1 MKKDIE
7 EYLSKSNLRNIDKFY
22 KKFRASNNKN
32 NFPYLGRTHKSYT
45 LEKKTLEPNDAIT
58 RKPFKVHL
66 KSQKT
71 FKDKIL
77 LNIKTKM
84 KQKLKNKSKL
94 YINCSPNNNK
104 LKSFNINA
112 TSLYV
117 ETETMGNNYDLNSF
131 DYEKEFFSEGTY
143 MNMVY
148 NEYEIFK
155 SKKIYDDLI
164 KKQIN
169 ILKNEQNIN
178 KEIKFEKK
186 FQYGKYEK
194 EINLTFDSLQITFT
208 DMSLPQDLES
218 KKIKINLP
226 FTLLPIFYYKGIEAF
241 IKFLCEVIKIENN
254 FEKVIFEEDKIMEAL
269 NDLKEY
275 RAKEEELDDSDDS
288 EDSDYYRSEKPI
300 ELKPMILKKNV
311 DFLKFNKFIFFW
323 ITNTKTF
330 ITTVTLPCVHLNINE
345 NKIVINHFIN
355 YELLFY
361 LYKKKFVN
369 WEFYII
375 KYLSS
380 YSKFRNIFQHIDSHS
395 KEFNKIIFLKEPK
408 TMMNTFAQENLINI
422 YTDQSGNNQ
431 IIVFKSFY
439 VKATLADINYF
450 QEKTY
455 NIYFNFFHYVKLYE
469 IAKYSSKILFLV
481 KFMKLNKDMHTLSFN
496 FTAYDDFNI
505 RAWMSN
511 IKKFS
516 DESLSNNSQNEEL
529 YREFEI
535 YTKKIKIEFIRPKW
549 TIMKLENKRE
559 VVKSWDIGNELE
571 KELVDSIVDS
581 GSDSW
586 TKLLNECLKKLNEP
600 VPILPDLTNRKKIKK
615 RLSKKNIFEESSK
628 KLKKRVSKISN
639 K

>member
-7 EYLSKSNLRNIDKFY
+7 EYLSKSNLRNIETFY
-22 KKFRASNNKN
+22 KKFRTSNNKN
-32 NFPYLGRTHKSYT
+32 TFPYLGKSHKSYT
-45 LEKKTLEPNDAIT
+45 LQKKTIEPIEAIPP
-58 RKPFKVHL
+58 KPLKIHL
-66 KSQKT
+66 KSLKT
-71 FKDKIL
+71 MKDKL
-77 LNIKTKM
+77 LINIKTKM
-84 KQKLKNKSKL
+84 RQKYKNNSKL
-94 YINCSPNNNK
+94 YINCSPISNK

-112 TSLYV
+112 HSLYL
-117 ETETMGNNYDLNSF
+117 ETEKINNNYDLNSF
-131 DYEKEFFSEGTY
+131 DYEKEFFSESIY
-143 MNMVY
+143 MNMRY

-155 SKKIYDDLI
+155 SKKVYDDLI
-164 KKQIN
+164 KEKIE
-169 ILKNEQNIN
+169 ILKNEKNEN

-186 FQYGKYEK
+186 FIYGKDEK

-208 DMSLPQDLES
+208 DMSLPKNLEN

-226 FTLLPIFYYKGIEAF
+226 FSLLPIFYYKGIEAF

-254 FEKVIFEEDKIMEAL
+254 FEKVILDQDKIMEAL

-275 RAKEEELDDSDDS
+275 RVKAEYLDDSDGS
-288 EDSDYYRSEKPI
+288 EDSDYYRTEKPI

-311 DFLKFNKFIFFW
+311 DFLKFNNFIFFW

-330 ITTVTLPCVHLNINE
+330 ITTVTLPCVHFNISE
-345 NKIVINHFIN
+345 NKIMINHFIN

-369 WEFYII
+369 WEFYMI

-395 KEFNKIIFLKEPK
+395 KTFNKTIFLKEPK

-422 YTDQSGNNQ
+422 YTDQNSNNQ
-431 IIVFKSFY
+431 IIIFKSFY
-439 VKATLADINYF
+439 VKATLTDINYF

-481 KFMKLNKDMHTLSFN
+481 KFLKLNKDMHTLSFN
-496 FTAYDDFNI
+496 FTAYDEFNI
-505 RAWMSN
+505 RSWMSN

-516 DESLSNNSQNEEL
+516 DESLNNNNQNEEL
-529 YREFEI
+529 SREFDI
-535 YTKKIKIEFIRPKW
+535 YTKKIKVEFIRPKW

-559 VVKSWDIGNELE
+559 VVKSWEIGNDLE

-600 VPILPDLTNRKKIKK
+600 VPILPDLTKKKIKK
-615 RLSKKNIFEESSK
+615 NLSKKNMVYDESSK
-628 KLKKRVSKISN
+628 KLKKRISKIS

>member
-7 EYLSKSNLRNIDKFY
+7 EYLSKSNLKNIEIFY
-22 KKFRASNNKN
+22 KKFRTSNNKN
-32 NFPYLGRTHKSYT
+32 IFPYLGKSHKSYT
-45 LEKKTLEPNDAIT
+45 LIKKKIEPIET
-58 RKPFKVHL
+58 IPGKPFKIHL
-66 KSQKT
+66 KSLKSI
-71 FKDKIL
+71 KDKIL

-84 KQKLKNKSKL
+84 RQKFINNSKL
-94 YINCSPNNNK
+94 YINCSPISNK
-104 LKSFNINA
+104 LKSFNNNT
-112 TSLYV
+112 TSIYI
-117 ETETMGNNYDLNSF
+117 ETEKINNNFDLNSF
-131 DYEKEFFSEGTY
+131 DYEKEFFSDNIY
-143 MNMVY
+143 MNMRY

-155 SKKIYDDLI
+155 SKKVYDDLI
-164 KKQIN
+164 KEKIE
-169 ILKNEQNIN
+169 ILKNEKNEN
-178 KEIKFEKK
+178 KEVKFEKK
-186 FQYGKYEK
+186 FIYGKEEK
-194 EINLTFDSLQITFT
+194 EINLTFDSLQIIFT
-208 DMSLPQDLES
+208 DMSLPQNLEN

-226 FTLLPIFYYKGIEAF
+226 FSLLPIFYYKGIKAF

-254 FEKVIFEEDKIMEAL
+254 FEKIIFDQDKIMDAL

-275 RAKEEELDDSDDS
+275 RIKEEDLDDSYAS
-288 EDSDYYRSEKPI
+288 EESDYYRSEKPI
-300 ELKPMILKKNV
+300 ELKPMILKKNL
-311 DFLKFNKFIFFW
+311 DFLKFNNFIFFW

-330 ITTVTLPCVHLNINE
+330 ITTITLPCVHLNINE
-345 NKIVINHFIN
+345 NKIVINDFIN

-395 KEFNKIIFLKEPK
+395 KAFNKTIFLKEPK
-408 TMMNTFAQENLINI
+408 TMMNTFAKENLINI
-422 YTDQSGNNQ
+422 YTDQNNNNQ
-431 IIVFKSFY
+431 IIIFKSFH
-439 VKATLADINYF
+439 VKATLSDVNYF

-496 FTAYDDFNI
+496 FTAYDEFNI
-505 RAWMSN
+505 RSWMSN

-516 DESLSNNSQNEEL
+516 DESLNNNSQNEEL
-529 YREFEI
+529 YREFDI
-535 YTKKIKIEFIRPKW
+535 YTKKIKVEFIRPKW

-559 VVKSWDIGNELE
+559 VVKSWEIGNELE

-600 VPILPDLTNRKKIKK
+600 VPILPDVTKKKIKK
-615 RLSKKNIFEESSK
+615 KLSKKNMVIDESNK
-628 KLKKRVSKISN
+628 KLKKRISKIS